1 MDQTYPAFD
10 MQKETK
16 EMTGASAQYKGFT
29 LSLAKGVAAPV
40 ILVINKGMTNRAD
53 GVVEIA
59 ATPAIAKRSVDRLF
73 DVASRKASMEESERV
88 LRRESDPM
96 GIAAAMMSL

>member
-16 EMTGASAQYKGFT
+16 KMTGASAQYKGFT

-40 ILVINKGMTNRAD
+40 ILIINEAMTNRAD

-73 DVASRKASMEESERV
+73 DVASRKASMEDSERV

-96 GIAAAMMSL
+96 GLAAAMMSL